1 MTVHGIRWANV
12 MDFEVLAP
20 QICERF
26 TRRLHVAVHCIRLL
40 GGGEHVLGSGHE
52 KAMSNMH

>member
-1 MTVHGIRWANV
+1 